1 MIIFAHADGQK
12 IAKRLSIQIG
22 MEMKKISSI
31 LKQYSTLFASSQSP
45 LQLSTVLE
53 PSSTFWVSA
62 DNDQSP
68 KSSSI
73 FLKQSIIQNYLLVQ
87 RSSEELKLLDQ
98 DMHNTLLYFK
108 QRVICLKAKIEHLSQ
123 EQTCFSKGA
132 VCLLSNLLDKV
143 NFQLLFATSQFSE
156 FIEVSSESP
165 AVLPSHDSCD
175 LVAWSDSS
183 DESDS
188 ESDSIWLSYFI
199 VLQDPISTLDTWSQ

>member
-1 MIIFAHADGQK
+1 M
-12 IAKRLSIQIG
+12 
-22 MEMKKISSI
+22 
-31 LKQYSTLFASSQSP
+31 
-45 LQLSTVLE
+45 
-53 PSSTFWVSA
+53 SA
-62 DNDQSP
+62 DKDQSP
-68 KSSSI
+68 NSPSI
-73 FLKQSIIQNYLLVQ
+73 FLKQSIVQNYLLVQ

-108 QRVICLKAKIEHLSQ
+108 LRAICLKTKIEHLSE

-132 VCLLSNLLDKV
+132 VCLLSKLLDKV

-165 AVLPSHDSCD
+165 VLPSQDSCE

-188 ESDSIWLSYFI
+188 DSDS
-199 VLQDPISTLDTWSQ
+199 DTG

>member
-1 MIIFAHADGQK
+1 
-12 IAKRLSIQIG
+12 

-31 LKQYSTLFASSQSP
+31 FKQYSTLFANSESDNQDP
-45 LQLSTVLE
+45 LQLSTVLD

-62 DNDQSP
+62 DKDQSP
-68 KSSSI
+68 NSPSI
-73 FLKQSIIQNYLLVQ
+73 FLKQSIVQNYLLVQ

-108 QRVICLKAKIEHLSQ
+108 QRAICLKTKIEHLSE

-132 VCLLSNLLDKV
+132 VCLLSKLLDKV

-165 AVLPSHDSCD
+165 VLPSQDSCE

-188 ESDSIWLSYFI
+188 DSDSI
-199 VLQDPISTLDTWSQ
+199 